1 MAKEGLPL
9 QYDLFSGELVDN
21 RSDYQKRKD
30 KLRSAPQQLQ
40 MFATPEM
47 VQFGVSAHPWLNDAP
62 QPKLVL
68 EIEETRTPEEIE
80 RDLMHEAEKQTVSL
94 FGDDPPD
101 LPENR
106 EADHLPVTGILFEAQ
121 YSPRLIGLRARLRAQ
136 HIRVRPRHYPI
147 R

>member
-9 QYDLFSGELVDN
+9 QYDLFSRELVDN

-30 KLRSAPQQLQ
+30 KVRNAPQQLQ

-47 VQFGVSAHPWLNDAP
+47 VQFGVSARPWLNDAP

-80 RDLMHEAEKQTVSL
+80 RDLMREAEKQTASL
-94 FGDDPPD
+94 FGDVPPA
-101 LPENR
+101 LPENT
-106 EADHLPVTGILFEAQ
+106 EADPLPVTSIIFEAQ
-121 YSPRLIGLRARLRAQ
+121 LCPCPIGLRARLRAQ
-136 HIRVRPRHYPI
+136 HIPVRPRHHLI